1 MTRKRFDDVE
11 RISPRAMNRIYE
23 HPETATE
30 TEVMFLLDEI
40 EYLNQHI
47 SRLQNGEFTEAEAA
61 ELIRCVVARQ
71 GLTRAQVET
80 ACWEWQER
88 TFGPRKTDGTTSL
101 IGTKGDF
108 DGTYPDD
115 KEVVPGGGK
124 ESVPG
129 TGGGV

>member
-1 MTRKRFDDVE
+1 MTPE
-11 RISPRAMNRIYE
+11 RYRQIAIYG
-23 HPETATE
+23 TASE
-30 TEVMFLLDEI
+30 AEVKELVDKIDGLL
-40 EYLNQHI
+40 L
-47 SRLQNGEFTEAEAA
+47 GKFTEAEAA

-108 DGTYPDD
+108 DGTYPTDQ
-115 KEVVPGGGK
+115 EVVPGR
-124 ESVPG
+124 ES
-129 TGGGV
+129 